1 MLKKYSFFL
10 KGLDCSNCANKIQ
23 KEIASY
29 PQYQNVVVNFSTLKL
44 NFETEEDPT
53 KVAINIRKI
62 VSSIEPEVE
71 VLERIENTSD
81 YDSQY
86 KDIIRL
92 FLGILIAGI
101 GFMVDLPFKMNEILV
116 IVAYILLLLRTAKN
130 AYYIFKRSK
139 SIDENFLVTLSC
151 VGAYLVGEHMEGFMV
166 IVLYEIG
173 KILEDKAIHNT
184 RKSIK
189 ELMNIKPEYANL
201 KTKKGYE
208 KVNPE
213 ELKVGDVIVIKQGEK
228 VPIDGVVIDGVSYL
242 DTSVLTGESDVRKIE
257 KGNTILSGSINTD
270 SLLEVKVTC
279 EYENSTVNKILQL
292 VENATDHKAKTE
304 TFVSKLAKIY
314 TPIVLILACLV
325 ALLLPVFTNISYSV
339 SIYRAL
345 IFLVISCP
353 CAIAISVPLSYFSGI
368 GRASKQGILIKGSN
382 YLDNLK
388 EVRTIIFDKTGTLT
402 TGSFEVKEIKS
413 FDAKYQEKDI
423 LDLLA
428 KGESFSNHPIAK
440 SILKKVGKKVD
451 TSDVSNYKEL
461 SGKGIQYTIYKKQ
474 VKIGNAGFTD
484 YLEQEEDYYTT
495 IYLNYDGKVIGSA
508 SIDDGIKPDAKD
520 TICKLNQIGIR
531 TLMFTGDN
539 KQVALDIAKKLGM
552 DDVYYELLPTDKYA
566 LLEKLMQDDLNR
578 QIAFVGDGIN
588 DAPVITRSDI
598 GFSMG
603 NLGSS
608 SAIEA
613 SDIVLMTDEL
623 KKITQA
629 IEISNITRKIIK
641 QNLIF
646 AIATKILVLLLSV
659 FGIAGM
665 WQAIFADVGVT
676 LITILNTTRILKVK
690 QKETSV

>member
-1 MLKKYSFFL
+1 MKKYSFFL
-10 KGLDCSNCANKIQ
+10 KGLECSNCANKIQ
-23 KEIASY
+23 KEVASY
-29 PQYQNVVVNFSTLKL
+29 PQYQNVTVNFSTLKL
-44 NFETEEDPT
+44 NFQTDDNPT
-53 KVAINIRKI
+53 KVVANIQKI
-62 VSSIEPEVE
+62 VSSVEPGVE
-71 VLERIENTSD
+71 VLEGEENINHH
-81 YDSQY
+81 DSQY
-86 KDIIRL
+86 KAIIRL
-92 FLGILIAGI
+92 LLGIVIASI
-101 GFMVDLPFKMNEILV
+101 GFMFHFPFKISEILV
-116 IVAYILLLLRTAKN
+116 IIAYILLLLRTIKN

-139 SIDENFLVTLSC
+139 SIDENFLVILSC
-151 VGAYLVGEHMEGFMV
+151 IGAYLVGEHMEGFMV

-173 KILEDKAIHNT
+173 KILEAKAINNT

-189 ELMNIKPEYANL
+189 ELINIKPEYANL

-208 KVNPE
+208 KVSPE

-228 VPIDGVVIDGVSYL
+228 VPMDGVVIEGISYL
-242 DTSVLTGESDVRKIE
+242 DTSILTGESDVQKIE
-257 KGNTILSGSINTD
+257 KGDTILSGSINID

-292 VENATDHKAKTE
+292 VENATDHKSKTE

-325 ALLLPVFTNISYSV
+325 ALLLPIFTDISYSA

-388 EVRTIIFDKTGTLT
+388 EVKTIIFDKTGTLT

-413 FDAKYQEKDI
+413 FDIKYSEEDI
-423 LDLLA
+423 LNLLA

-451 TSDVSNYKEL
+451 TRDVSNYKEL
-461 SGKGIQYTIYKKQ
+461 SGKGIQYTIHNKQ
-474 VKIGNAGFTD
+474 VKIGNAIFTN
-484 YLEQEEDYYTT
+484 YLGQEKTNYTT
-495 IYLNYDGKVIGSA
+495 IYLNYDGMVIGSA
-508 SIDDGIKPDAKD
+508 SIDDGIKSDAKD
-520 TICKLNQIGIR
+520 TICKLHHLGIQ
-531 TLMFTGDN
+531 TFMLTGDN
-539 KQVALDIAKKLGM
+539 KQVALHIAKRLGI
-552 DDVYYELLPTDKYA
+552 DGVYYELLPTDKYE
-566 LLEKLMQDDLNR
+566 LLEKLMQNDDNR
-578 QIAFVGDGIN
+578 LVAFVGDGIN
-588 DAPVITRSDI
+588 DAPVIARSDI

-608 SAIEA
+608 SSIEA

-623 KKITQA
+623 KKIIQA
-629 IEISNITRKIIK
+629 IEISNITRRIIK
-641 QNLIF
+641 QNLVF
-646 AIATKILVLLLSV
+646 AVSTKILVLLLSV

-665 WQAIFADVGVT
+665 WQAVFADVGVT
-676 LITILNTTRILKVK
+676 LITILNTTRILK
-690 QKETSV
+690 QKETTPS